1 MSGAQNLIFDGAA
14 NLGAAK
20 GALGSLLLDP
30 LDLYVFNGGGVNSA
44 TGGVVTSSIV
54 DETTDFPSNAIT
66 VSPTTL
72 ASIAGN
78 VTL

>member
-1 MSGAQNLIFDGAA
+1 M
-14 NLGAAK
+14 
-20 GALGSLLLDP
+20 
-30 LDLYVFNGGGVNSA
+30 FNGGGVNSA